1 MWWIATPHM
10 SVFTLKT
17 PAGSSILAF
26 LSVTETLTCH
36 AQGCPCLRAD
46 SLHIYTEINSISWGI
61 NQLLLEMQV
70 WVRMAICAHHATLI
84 CNDTPGNAASCF
96 ICNAN
101 LPPDHANMAQQSE
114 TEGANC
120 AELASSNM
128 RAYNWRTC
136 SVCVK
141 KHLHIT
147 STVSLWGDGTL
158 LAGTLAVSMV
168 STSCSYL
175 FFYFLCLSL
184 HITLS
189 L

>member
-1 MWWIATPHM
+1 MNHNCIHVCFHT
-10 SVFTLKT
+10 KT
-17 PAGSSILAF
+17 PECSSTLIF

-36 AQGCPCLRAD
+36 AQVCPCLRAD
-46 SLHIYTEINSISWGI
+46 SLHIYTEINNISWGI
-61 NQLLLEMQV
+61 NQLSLEMQV
-70 WVRMAICAHHATLI
+70 WARMAICAHHATLI

-101 LPPDHANMAQQSE
+101 LPPDHANMAQQSD

-136 SVCVK
+136 SVSVK

-147 STVSLWGDGTL
+147 STDSL
-158 LAGTLAVSMV
+158 
-168 STSCSYL
+168 
-175 FFYFLCLSL
+175 
-184 HITLS
+184 
-189 L
+189 